1 MCKSDWNFDY
11 HGIIFLKEIPWS
23 KSTGLWTDERAPFRG
38 SNLGHPSG
46 FRRPRTD
53 GDEAAAAKGGAE
65 VEPPESHRN
74 GASVR

>member
-1 MCKSDWNFDY
+1 MGPWTKGDRA
-11 HGIIFLKEIPWS
+11 GPWS
-23 KSTGLWTDERAPFRG
+23 MVDRASYPFRG

-46 FRRPRTD
+46 FRRPRAD
-53 GDEAAAAKGGAE
+53 GDEAAAAEGGTA